1 MGSQPT
7 MTDLKVPPYVEALS
21 GGVGASLANV
31 LIYPLDLVAARI
43 QTKTP
48 QAKAQSQKA
57 PTDTYGSLP
66 LAIQTIYRSGG
77 LASFYQGLASDTLS
91 TALSSFLYF
100 YLYSALHKLALIK
113 YKNVSKAELVKGAA
127 KIKFTAIEELI
138 IGSLAGIVSRL
149 VTTPLSTITVRKQTA
164 SKMRPK
170 KGEDAEKAISD
181 VKAAEDEED
190 EDSDYAPD
198 SSLDIAKDIYE
209 SHGLTGFWRGY
220 KSACVL
226 TINPAITFY
235 LIEAGKRFFVPARHR
250 SHPTPAQIFLIS
262 ATSSAI
268 ASAVCYPLILAKT
281 RLQWKSPTGKLLY
294 RNMTEVFVKTVKR
307 SGVEGLYAGLQAQL
321 IKGFLAQ
328 GVTMVLK
335 QRTELFIVLLYRYLW
350 QSRAALAH

>member
-1 MGSQPT
+1 MGQPT

-100 YLYSALHKLALIK
+100 YLYSALHKLAQIK
-113 YKNVSKAELVKGAA
+113 Y
-127 KIKFTAIEELI
+127 TAIEELI